1 MYYKCR
7 SYKYEKAIYV
17 IKQDL
22 LISNTKNMLISNMR
36 VTFKYERY
44 LCLQQIP
51 RHKIPKLSSV

>member
-22 LISNTKNMLISNMR
+22 LISNMKNMLISNMR
-36 VTFKYERY
+36 VTFKYKRY
-44 LCLQQIP
+44 LCLQQIA
-51 RHKIPKLSSV
+51 RHKIPKLSSA